1 MLTFLRKLVTPV
13 LRHAPSRGKFWI
25 VPGVVSGALC
35 LGLWGFA
42 GSVVPEAAA
51 QSSGGA
57 VIRPAPGNSTGF
69 RPLFRLFGFGEEK
82 RPARTRTR
90 PPQTASRP
98 RAANVAPAFQA
109 KPKDPDAGV
118 ILVAGDEMAKGV
130 AEGLRFTLA
139 DKSMVRVDTL
149 IHDKTGLAGPDAPD
163 WEAEIIGRVQGEDVK
178 AVVLMMGRSD
188 LAVPFAGEPPVEF
201 ATSEWEAAY
210 SAKVSG
216 IVSSIRQER
225 KQLVWVGLP
234 PTGSPLTNTD
244 FILLNSLFQGGAE
257 QNRGKY
263 VDVWDIFL
271 TETGEYDSFGPDVDG
286 KRARL
291 RDADKVGF
299 TWDGYRKVAF
309 FVERELSRLLGGYG
323 GMAFEGVEDD
333 PNFIVLTGRTT
344 APEDEL
350 LGGGEG
356 SGPAA
361 YEGVAV
367 DTARRFFIDGETRK
381 GPAGRADSNV
391 WTAPDGT

>member
-1 MLTFLRKLVTPV
+1 MLTLLRKLADLIAGRV
-13 LRHAPSRGKFWI
+13 RRQGISWF
-25 VPGVVSGALC
+25 VPGLLCGAIC
-35 LGLWGFA
+35 LGLWGL
-42 GSVVPEAAA
+42 AAPDAVA

-69 RPLFRLFGFGEEK
+69 RPLFRLFGFGETK
-82 RPARTRTR
+82 RPARTRTS
-90 PPQTASRP
+90 PSEAVKRP
-98 RAANVAPAFQA
+98 RAANTAPAFQA

-118 ILVAGDEMAKGV
+118 ILVAGDQMAKGV
-130 AEGLRFTLA
+130 AEGLRYTLA

-149 IHDKTGLAGPDAPD
+149 IHEKSGLAGAGVPD
-163 WEAEIIGRVQGEDVK
+163 WGTEITARIRGEDVK
-178 AVVLMMGRSD
+178 AVVLMMGRHD

-201 ATSEWEAAY
+201 ATADWEKAY
-210 SAKVSG
+210 SSKVSAL
-216 IVSSIRQER
+216 VSSIRQER
-225 KQLVWVGLP
+225 KQLIWVGLP
-234 PTGSPLTNTD
+234 PTGNPLTNTD
-244 FILLNSLFQGGAE
+244 FTLLNSLFQAGTE
-257 QNRGKY
+257 ENRGKY

-271 TETGEYDSFGPDVDG
+271 TENGEYDSFGPDVDG

-344 APEDEL
+344 APEDQL
-350 LGGGEG
+350 LGGQDGN
-356 SGPAA
+356 GPVP

-367 DTARRFFIDGETRK
+367 DAARRFFILGEARK
-381 GPAGRADSNV
+381 GPEGRADSTV
-391 WTAPDGT
+391 WKAPGGS